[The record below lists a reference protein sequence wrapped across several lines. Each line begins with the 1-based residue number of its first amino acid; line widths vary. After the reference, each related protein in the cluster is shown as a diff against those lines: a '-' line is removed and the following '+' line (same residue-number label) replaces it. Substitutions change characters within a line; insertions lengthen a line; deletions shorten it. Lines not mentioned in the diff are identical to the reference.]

1 MCALADPRRA
11 QVYYPKFK
19 DYKWT
24 SSTFMIHPDHFPMIA
39 QLAND
44 GLLRITYGEDAGL
57 TREQMKERL
66 PWKFKQFVPGAPE
79 PDEYKVVNF
88 SPYKI
93 HQRCAEKFRVGRVCL
108 AADAAHVCNPL

>member
-1 MCALADPRRA
+1 M
-11 QVYYPKFK
+11 YYPKFK

-24 SSTFMIHPDHFPMIA
+24 SSTFMIHPEHFPMIA
-39 QLAND
+39 QISND

-57 TREQMKERL
+57 SREQMLERQ
-66 PWKFKQFVPGAPE
+66 PWKYKQFVPGAPE
-79 PDEYKVVNF
+79 PDDYKVVNF